1 MEDIGLADWA
11 RRLRCGLWKGFVLEK
26 RNRVSISDYVRCMAL
41 GDGCSLIQLRM
52 MLTEMDNTLSNILLA
67 EKIIA
72 ANETEMFRNVSTRIT
87 VGDRDPATISIE
99 EGEKINKGIAN
110 SIRLVE
116 TAAMDAVV
124 KHYTD
129 AKAPDPVRFEVF
141 NKKVNERLVEL

>member
-1 MEDIGLADWA
+1 
-11 RRLRCGLWKGFVLEK
+11 
-26 RNRVSISDYVRCMAL
+26 
-41 GDGCSLIQLRM
+41 
-52 MLTEMDNTLSNILLA
+52 MDNTLSNILLA

-87 VGDRDPATISIE
+87 VGDRNPATITTE

-129 AKAPDPVRFEVF
+129 AKAPDPVHFEVF
-141 NKKVNERLVEL
+141 NKKVNERLVELEGLERLHKDSAKRSK